1 MGCCGSKIPANKPI
15 ENGSVN
21 PQPLAPRPR
30 TLQDYPPAPNT
41 HQARSSRGV
50 PGIQH
55 TRLEITNLEIINLNI
70 TNTDLNITGLE
81 ITSTNLNITNLELT
95 PIKLPPAPSLR
106 RRLGSNANGD

>member
-15 ENGSVN
+15 ENGSLARAEVSQVKVLGVDF
-21 PQPLAPRPR
+21 PQTKYR
-30 TLQDYPPAPNT
+30 
-41 HQARSSRGV
+41 
-50 PGIQH
+50 GIQH
-55 TRLEITNLEIINLNI
+55 TRLEITSLEIINLNI

-95 PIKLPPAPSLR
+95 PIKLPSAPSLR